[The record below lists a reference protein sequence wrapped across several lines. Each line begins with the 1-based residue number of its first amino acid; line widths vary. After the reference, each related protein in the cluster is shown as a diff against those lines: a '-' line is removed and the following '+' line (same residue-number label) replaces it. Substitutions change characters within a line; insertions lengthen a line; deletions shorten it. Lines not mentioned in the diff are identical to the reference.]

1 MALFVKMASQTSID
15 LRRLFGLRNGQR
27 ENVQMHAVEELSSKG
42 HDFERFC
49 AFWHLVDI
57 LEIAADGPH
66 EGEGQG
72 GVRGRLLATVAA
84 VFGTRTV
91 P

>member
-15 LRRLFGLRNGQR
+15 LRHLFGLRIGR
-27 ENVQMHAVEELSSKG
+27 LEYVHSHAGVELSSKK

-49 AFWHLVDI
+49 AFWHLVDT
-57 LEIAADGPH
+57 LEVAAKGPH

-72 GVRGRLLATVAA
+72 GVRGRL
-84 VFGTRTV
+84 
-91 P
+91 

>member
-1 MALFVKMASQTSID
+1 
-15 LRRLFGLRNGQR
+15 LRRLFGLRNGLLG
-27 ENVQMHAVEELSSKG
+27 NVYMHADDELAQKRL
-42 HDFERFC
+42 DFERFC
-49 AFWHLVDI
+49 AFWHLVDT
-57 LEIAADGPH
+57 LEVAAEGPH

-72 GVRGRLLATVAA
+72 GVRGCLLTTVAA

>member
-1 MALFVKMASQTSID
+1 MALFIKMASQTSID
-15 LRRLFGLRNGQR
+15 LRRLFGLRNGLR
-27 ENVQMHAVEELSSKG
+27 KNVYMHAGVELSSKE
-42 HDFERFC
+42 HDFKRFC
-49 AFWHLVDI
+49 AFWHLVDT
-57 LEIAADGPH
+57 LEVAAGGLH

-72 GVRGRLLATVAA
+72 GVRGCLLATVAL